1 MTAIA
6 SVTALIVET
15 DRTIRAGRLAVDDYW
30 TSRAV
35 EHGRAAV
42 LDAVGDNVTRY
53 YAIGDAAGIACLA
66 VGATRQHSDHDPINT
81 LASDIVARYGRDGSP
96 LLRGRAVILA
106 GWECAPQSIPDGA
119 ADDLARMI
127 LADIEATP
135 IRA

>member
-15 DRTIRAGRLAVDDYW
+15 DGTIRAGHLTVDDYW

-35 EHGRAAV
+35 HHGRAAV

-66 VGATRQHSDHDPINT
+66 VGATRQHDDREQINT
-81 LASDIVARYGRDGSP
+81 LAGDIVARYGRDGSP

-106 GWECAPQSIPDGA
+106 GWECDPQPIPDGA

-127 LADIEATP
+127 LADIEAEP